1 LSPKND
7 RLKASALVP
16 TEMPSDGVTEL
27 AFLGRSNAG
36 KSSLIN
42 ALTRTKIAHVS
53 ANPGKT
59 QRIHFYRMKN
69 WYLVDLPGYGYAK
82 VPKSIREQFGQAVED
97 YLVSRQQI
105 IGGVLVQDIRRD
117 PQSEEMTILRW
128 AYERNLFIVIVG
140 TKMDR
145 LNKHEQQTRIQTLQ
159 DAYQLAIYPA
169 SNRTGEGVDK
179 LREVIRGLG
188 LTI

>member
-1 LSPKND
+1 
-7 RLKASALVP
+7 
-16 TEMPSDGVTEL
+16 MPSDKMSEL

-42 ALTRTKIAHVS
+42 ALTGVKMAHVS
-53 ANPGKT
+53 SSPGKT

-97 YLVSRQQI
+97 YLTSRQPL
-105 IGGVLVQDIRRD
+105 IGGILVQDIRRD
-117 PQSEEMTILRW
+117 PQEEELTVIRW
-128 AYERNLFIVIVG
+128 AYERNLFIAIAG

-145 LNKHEQQTRIQTLQ
+145 LNKHEQKMRIDRLQ
-159 DAYQLAIYPA
+159 DAYHLEIYPI
-169 SNRTGEGVDK
+169 SSRTKEGVDK
-179 LREVIRGLG
+179 LRDAIRGLG
-188 LTI
+188 LIM